1 MGDYAHSCRLRVTP
15 LGSADDRVSH
25 TLPRY
30 GTDFTTQGLQTMRQI
45 VTTSTGGIEV
55 MKVEQR
61 PDPVPAP
68 GEVVIRV
75 RAAGLNFADILAR
88 QGLYP
93 DSPPKP
99 CVVGY
104 EVSGVVEQ
112 LGTGVNSDFADKSVV
127 ALTRFSGQSELIAVK
142 ATQMFEKPDSL
153 TFEQGAAIPV
163 NYLTA
168 YALLVVMGSLHEGE
182 SVLIHNAGG
191 GVGLAALDIAKKIG
205 AVTYGT
211 ASPGKHKFLAERGL
225 DHAIDYRKQDWLP
238 VLKDM
243 TNGRGV
249 DLVIDPIGGAHWKKS
264 YAALRATGRMGM
276 FGISTVSANGLSG
289 KLNMLKA
296 AIQTPRFHPFALLNK
311 NRGVFGLNL
320 GHMWHEPE
328 KVAVWTRE
336 ILKGVEEGWVNPYV
350 DRSFSFAEA

>member
-1 MGDYAHSCRLRVTP
+1 M
-15 LGSADDRVSH
+15 
-25 TLPRY
+25 
-30 GTDFTTQGLQTMRQI
+30 
-45 VTTSTGGIEV
+45 
-55 MKVEQR
+55 
-61 PDPVPAP
+61 
-68 GEVVIRV
+68 
-75 RAAGLNFADILAR
+75 
-88 QGLYP
+88 
-93 DSPPKP
+93 
-99 CVVGY
+99 GY
-104 EVSGVVEQ
+104 EVSGVVEAV
-112 LGTGVNSDFADKSVV
+112 GKEVNSSFAGRSV
-127 ALTRFSGQSELIAVK
+127 AAMMRFGGQSDLVAVK
-142 ATQMFEKPDSL
+142 ATQIFEKPEKL
-153 TFEQGAAIPV
+153 TFEQAAAIPV

-168 YALLVVMGSLHEGE
+168 YALLVVMGSLHAGE

-191 GVGLAALDIAKKIG
+191 GVGLAAIDIAKKIG

-264 YAALRATGRMGM
+264 YAALRATGRLGM

-328 KVAVWTRE
+328 KVALWMRD
-336 ILKGVEEGWVNPYV
+336 ILRGVEEGWVNPYV
-350 DRSFSFAEA
+350 DRAFSFDEAGAAHRYLEERKNIGKVVLVP

>member
-1 MGDYAHSCRLRVTP
+1 
-15 LGSADDRVSH
+15 
-25 TLPRY
+25 
-30 GTDFTTQGLQTMRQI
+30 MRQL
-45 VTTSTGGIEV
+45 VTTGTGDIEV
-55 MKVEQR
+55 LKVEDR
-61 PDPVPAP
+61 PDPDPAP

-75 RAAGLNFADILAR
+75 RAAGLNFADILSR

-99 CVVGY
+99 CVMGY
-104 EVSGVVEQ
+104 EVSGVVDR
-112 LGTGVNSDFADKSVV
+112 LGAGVNSDFAGKAVV
-127 ALTRFSGQSELIAVK
+127 ALTRFGGQSELVAVK
-142 ATQMFEKPDSL
+142 ATQIFEKPADL

-168 YALLVVMGSLHEGE
+168 YALLVVMGSLHVGE

-205 AVTYGT
+205 AETFGT
-211 ASPGKHKFLAERGL
+211 ASPGKHKFLRERGL
-225 DHAIDYRKQDWLP
+225 DHPIDYRGKDWLP
-238 VLKDM
+238 ELQQL

-249 DLVIDPIGGAHWKKS
+249 DLVIDPIGGKHWKKS
-264 YAALRATGRMGM
+264 YAALRHTGRLGM
-276 FGISTVSANGLSG
+276 FGVSTASATGFAG

-296 AIQTPRFHPFALLNK
+296 AIQTPWFHPFALLNK

-328 KVAVWTRE
+328 KVAIWMRD
-336 ILKGVEEGWVNPYV
+336 IIRGVSEEWVRPYV
-350 DRSFSFAEA
+350 DRSFSFTEAGQAHKYLEERKNIGKVVLVP